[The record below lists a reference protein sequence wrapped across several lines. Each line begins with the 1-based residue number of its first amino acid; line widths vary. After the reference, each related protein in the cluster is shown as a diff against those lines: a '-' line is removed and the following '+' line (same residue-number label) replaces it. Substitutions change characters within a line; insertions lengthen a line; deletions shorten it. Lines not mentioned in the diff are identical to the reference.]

1 MSINERYRCAIVRD
15 LLPLYIDGALSRE
28 SREYVEEH
36 LKVCGG
42 CGEIKAKICDSSI
55 ETAVVIEKEGVLSRF
70 QKKERG
76 RAWTAGAVIS
86 VILLIPV
93 VITAIV
99 AAAGGTDIGTVLVLA
114 ASMCLAAALSAVPL
128 MSGKYRFSKTV
139 ALSAASVVL
148 IELFVSL
155 FFGGGPFYRIA
166 VPTVFG
172 ISLAFLPFVM
182 REISLPKMTAAVK
195 GALVLI
201 WDSVWLYL
209 TVWATM
215 GGDAYAFREG
225 MTVGTLFLILAW
237 LIFAVTRLPKR
248 IFGSLG
254 RAGIIIFVIA
264 LWEKLA
270 GHAASVMMGT
280 GHELSGYQLIH
291 WTMDAALNDKINS
304 VIFIA
309 AAVLGIILTLAG
321 VAAKKR
327 RG

>member
-76 RAWTAGAVIS
+76 RAWTAGAVLS

-128 MSGKYRFSKTV
+128 MSGKYRFSKTI
-139 ALSAASVVL
+139 ALSAAS
-148 IELFVSL
+148 
-155 FFGGGPFYRIA
+155 FFRGNPRQGQNNAQYGGGNKYNGVYF
-166 VPTVFG
+166 
-172 ISLAFLPFVM
+172 
-182 REISLPKMTAAVK
+182 
-195 GALVLI
+195 
-201 WDSVWLYL
+201 
-209 TVWATM
+209 
-215 GGDAYAFREG
+215 
-225 MTVGTLFLILAW
+225 
-237 LIFAVTRLPKR
+237 
-248 IFGSLG
+248 
-254 RAGIIIFVIA
+254 IIERRV
-264 LWEKLA
+264 
-270 GHAASVMMGT
+270 HCPVN
-280 GHELSGYQLIH
+280 QLI
-291 WTMDAALNDKINS
+291 A
-304 VIFIA
+304 
-309 AAVLGIILTLAG
+309 
-321 VAAKKR
+321 
-327 RG
+327 